1 MWAGKIALILY
12 VWAIGILFAGY
23 YWDSVFG
30 DNLFAGATFE
40 ALDELANKNAVDET
54 ISIDLIFGD
63 FIAGVK
69 VVFGI
74 LTGDTIYSAL
84 SMIPGFLA
92 EWMLLVRITFTLASA
107 LLWVYIVTGRSL

>member
-1 MWAGKIALILY
+1 MWLGKIAIILY
-12 VWAIGILFAGY
+12 VFAIGILFTGY
-23 YWDSVFG
+23 YWDNVFG
-30 DNLFAGATFE
+30 ENLFSGATFE
-40 ALDELANKNAVDET
+40 ALDELANKNAVDQS

-84 SMIPGFLA
+84 SLIPGFLS
-92 EWMLLVRITFTLASA
+92 EWMLLTRITFTLSSA